1 MKLLYFLLIKK
12 VLLLERLEAMLIS
25 IIKLIAE
32 LFRLISA
39 MITFLSSIKKN
50 KKK

>member
-1 MKLLYFLLIKK
+1 MILLYFLLIKN
-12 VLLLERLEAMLIS
+12 VLLLRKEEAMFIS